1 MLFQIELFVR
11 YIFTFNLAWNHQ
23 VKHKMKRLNLLF
35 LFKGEEYMKKIFLS
49 CLTVILLLVFSACG
63 TTSTTS
69 TLSKKARISFDIS
82 DKSSK
87 TYKEHVQD
95 LWSKTKNLWAEDS
108 KKKYSDE
115 EYIKLGKEIDEA
127 WCGLQAHISI
137 ASNGHDEN
145 VQDTS
150 DQILGNM
157 AGSILLDT
165 DKLYGERSPSDTK
178 EEREERRNTAIDN
191 LDITIKEYDEAL
203 AKLTIK

>member
-1 MLFQIELFVR
+1 
-11 YIFTFNLAWNHQ
+11 
-23 VKHKMKRLNLLF
+23 
-35 LFKGEEYMKKIFLS
+35 MKKIVLS
-49 CLTVILLLVFSACG
+49 CLTIIFLLTFSACESTT
-63 TTSTTS
+63 TTSTS
-69 TLSKKARISFDIS
+69 SKKARISFDIS

-95 LWSKTKNLWAEDS
+95 LWSKTKKLWTEDS

-137 ASNGHDEN
+137 TANGHDEN

-178 EEREERRNTAIDN
+178 EEREKRRNTAIEN
-191 LDITIKEYDEAL
+191 LDLSIKEYDDAL